1 MAEDQRQ
8 TEDVVVDDEDFTKDP
23 APVENP
29 TNKPDLDVFVTEA
42 PPTPISK
49 RQKTTARC
57 KRRADHILHILEECW
72 WNSVYGV
79 LICDGYEELYEA
91 LEDEK
96 NYTSEAMQKL
106 VLEARDLFTKKL
118 TKNKNEQIALSK
130 YLTKAWPSHTG
141 FEGIGPAGPWKLRE
155 IQERVIERMDRK
167 IDSIT
172 SSPGDYE
179 WGDAYE

>member
-1 MAEDQRQ
+1 MAEDQKQ
-8 TEDVVVDDEDFTKDP
+8 AEDVVGDDEDFTKDP
-23 APVENP
+23 STV
-29 TNKPDLDVFVTEA
+29 
-42 PPTPISK
+42 
-49 RQKTTARC
+49 KTTARC

-79 LICDGYEELYEA
+79 LICESYEELHEA

-106 VLEARDLFTKKL
+106 VLEARDLFTTSQDKLMDFSERL
-118 TKNKNEQIALSK
+118 TKTFPSYTGSGITGPGGLWETLDIQGQI
-130 YLTKAWPSHTG
+130 
-141 FEGIGPAGPWKLRE
+141 
-155 IQERVIERMDRK
+155 IERMERK

-179 WGDAYE
+179 WENVYD